1 METALLVILMLLCNF
16 VSTEDLSA
24 SLAPGGNFNVSWSF
38 SETTPDSEIVFTI
51 SARTEGWVGLGFSPN
66 GAMTGADL
74 IVAWIDSE
82 GTSHLVDMHGT
93 GNWLPL
99 VDSSQDVSLVSAS
112 GVNGVTSFTFKRK
125 INTCDDEDAVIMT
138 STTRLIYAFGDTD
151 PTNNVLSSSNYHGAT
166 KRGVKSVYLL
176 DTASKIP
183 DESLPD
189 DLQYFDLTVTNYHV
203 PATDTTYY
211 CSFHDPPKLDSK
223 HHILSIEPLITEGNE
238 ALVHHMVFFACWGVD
253 KEHLKNNNKTEGV
266 CNTSEMPEFASSCFN
281 MEYAWAVGGSK
292 FYWPAHT
299 GVSFG
304 GSNGSSPDYY
314 LLETHYDNP
323 QLLDTWVD
331 SSGLRVT
338 YTSSLRKQDAGT
350 IQVGTVD
357 GLIVPPNPEN
367 FEYFSICHASCTE
380 QWIPDDGVTVFGYL
394 LHTHLLGAKIKLDW
408 YSKDGRQSE
417 VLAEDN
423 SYDFN
428 YQENRLLPVP
438 KKLVPGDSLK
448 LTCTYTD
455 SSRNRF
461 TYGGE
466 PSTDEMCLAILNY
479 YPKQQATTCGSY
491 TGINIKQTDPIYQRW
506 DFNTSSTV
514 EDNIKLLEVTN
525 WSKEDTL
532 VLQRSY
538 YETDHY
544 SFCTKLSFHINFPN
558 VLVPISPQSYPD
570 PPVSQ
575 GNSCL
580 QDTPNNGAKSTAS
593 LYLVY
598 SVVGL
603 SSLVYKLM

>member
-1 METALLVILMLLCNF
+1 MFNVCCSVVAMETALLFILMLLCNF

-38 SETTPDSEIVFTI
+38 GETTPDSEIVFTI

-82 GTSHLVDMHGT
+82 GTSHLMDMHAT
-93 GNWLPL
+93 GNQLPL

-112 GVNGVTSFTFKRK
+112 EVNGVTSVTFKRK

-151 PTNNVLSSSNYHGAT
+151 PTNNVLSSLNYHGAT
-166 KRGVKSVYLL
+166 NRGVKSVYLL

-183 DESLPD
+183 DESLPN
-189 DLQYFDLTVTNYHV
+189 DLQYFDLNVT
-203 PATDTTYY
+203 D
-211 CSFHDPPKLDSK
+211 
-223 HHILSIEPLITEGNE
+223 IEPMITEGNE
-238 ALVHHMVFFACWGVD
+238 ALVHHILLFACWGVD
-253 KEHLKNNNKTEGV
+253 KEHLRNNNKTKGV
-266 CNTSEMPEFASSCFN
+266 CNTPEMPEFASSCFN
-281 MEYAWAVGGSK
+281 MEYAWAIGGSK

-304 GSNGSSPDYY
+304 GNDGSSPDYY

-338 YTSSLRKQDAGT
+338 YTSNLREQDAGT
-350 IQVGTVD
+350 VEVGAVD
-357 GLIVPPNPEN
+357 GLIVPPHPEN
-367 FEYFSICHASCTE
+367 FEYFSICHTSCTE
-380 QWIPDDGVTVFGYL
+380 QWIPDDGVTVFGYI

-438 KKLVPGDSLK
+438 KKLLPGDSLK

-455 SSRNRF
+455 PSREKF
-461 TYGGE
+461 TYGGQ
-466 PSTDEMCLAILNY
+466 PSTDEMCLAILHY
-479 YPKQQATTCGSY
+479 YPKQRATTCGSY
-491 TGINIKQTDPIYQRW
+491 TGININQTDPLYQRW
-506 DFNTSSTV
+506 GFNTSSTV
-514 EDNIKLLEVTN
+514 EDNIKLLEEVPN

-538 YETDHY
+538 YEADHY
-544 SFCTKLSFHINFPN
+544 SGCTKLSFHISFPN

-570 PPVSQ
+570 PPVTQ

-580 QDTPNNGAKSTAS
+580 QDTPNSGAKSIAS
-593 LYLVY
+593 LYLVC

-603 SSLVYKLM
+603 FSLVYKLM